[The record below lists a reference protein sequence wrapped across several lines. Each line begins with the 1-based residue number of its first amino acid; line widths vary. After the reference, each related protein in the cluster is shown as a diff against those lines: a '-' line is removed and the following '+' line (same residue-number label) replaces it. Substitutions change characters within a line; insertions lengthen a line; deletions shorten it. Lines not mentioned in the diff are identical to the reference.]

1 MSVEP
6 ASDQAETVRLL
17 ADPATHGVTGPV
29 ARIDTHISHLFLAGT
44 RVYKLKRAVRFSYLD
59 FSTVAARHRFCEAE
73 VVVNRRTA
81 PALYLGVAPIRP
93 GPGGPRLGAIGEA
106 ADDAI
111 DWVVVMRRFEQDNL
125 FDRIAARGELSV
137 ELAERLADEIAAFH
151 ESAEPVDGVGTAAL
165 ERSLVDIVGE
175 LRRFAPSILDAGET
189 GRFADMTQGMLAR
202 HGALL
207 DRRARA
213 GLVRRCHGDLHLR
226 NICLI
231 DGRPTP
237 FDGIEFSDA
246 LGTIDVLY
254 DLAFLLM
261 DLEQRDLRVIAN
273 AVLNRYL
280 WREGGYDGL
289 AALPLFLAMRA
300 GVRAHVAATQ
310 ADSAADGADR
320 RALAAEAA
328 SYLRLALAFGRQSR
342 PRLIAVGGLSG
353 AGKSTL
359 ARALA
364 PRIGRAPGAAVLRSD
379 VIRKRLFGLD
389 PFARLPPDAYGAAT
403 TARVYATLRAQ
414 AKQCL
419 DAGSSVIADAVH
431 GRPDERA
438 AIERIAR
445 ETASDFAGLWLE
457 LPLDARE
464 ARIGARQIDASDA
477 TVGIARDQQNYRI
490 GALSWP
496 RIDASSDFGD
506 TLSEALRSCTLPEK
520 Q

>member
-6 ASDQAETVRLL
+6 DSAQAETVRLL
-17 ADPATHGVTGPV
+17 ADPATYGMAGPV

-59 FSTVAARHRFCEAE
+59 FSTVDARHRFCEAE
-73 VVVNRRTA
+73 VAVNRRTA
-81 PALYLGVAPIRP
+81 PTLYLGVAPIRP
-93 GPGGPRLGAIGEA
+93 GPDGPRLGAIGEA
-106 ADDAI
+106 ADDAV
-111 DWVVVMRRFEQDNL
+111 DWVVVMRRFDQDNL

-151 ESAEPVDGVGTAAL
+151 ESAEPVAGAGTAAL
-165 ERSLVDIVGE
+165 GRSLADIVGE
-175 LRRFAPSILDAGET
+175 LHRFSPAILDAGDA
-189 GRFADMTQGMLAR
+189 GRFADMTQGMLVR

-207 DRRARA
+207 DRRAKA

-237 FDGIEFSDA
+237 FDGIEFSEA

-261 DLEQRDLRVIAN
+261 DLEQQDLRGIAN

-310 ADSAADGADR
+310 GDT
-320 RALAAEAA
+320 AEAA
-328 SYLRLALAFGRQSR
+328 SYLRLALAFGDQPR
-342 PRLIAVGGLSG
+342 PRLIAIGGLSG

-359 ARALA
+359 ARAIA
-364 PRIGRAPGAAVLRSD
+364 PRIGRAPGAVVLRSD

-403 TARVYATLRAQ
+403 TARVYATLREQ

-419 DAGSSVIADAVH
+419 ESGSSVIADAVH

-445 ETASDFAGLWLE
+445 ETDRDFAGLWLE
-457 LPLDARE
+457 VSLDDRQ
-464 ARIGARQIDASDA
+464 ARIGARRIDASDA
-477 TVGIARDQQNYRI
+477 TVALARDQQNYRI
-490 GALSWP
+490 GAVSWP

-506 TLSEALRSCTLPEK
+506 TLCAALKSCALPEK
-520 Q
+520 K